1 MHPIPFP
8 VHSGMAMLDSKGR
21 YIF

>member
-8 VHSGMAMLDSKGR
+8 VHSGMSMLDSKGR